1 LIVAVA
7 AERPSGTA
15 RAAVGVTWANGAL
28 APVMRTSALATE
40 DGDTMVLFGP
50 AADS

>member
-1 LIVAVA
+1 MTTDQVLFGVGLCGSAPA
-7 AERPSGTA
+7 A
-15 RAAVGVTWANGAL
+15 
-28 APVMRTSALATE
+28 E